1 MTTTEVSEF
10 DRESETSTMGGRR
23 TGSLRDLRRA
33 RKRYEQEKLLNVFLY
48 LEDVGWGETDVDAI
62 LQYVMR
68 HLVSKRQYKRRV
80 RELESRISQSSCVE
94 KRDFSNSFD
103 DAERYR
109 GDRVSNAFVNT
120 SSGIG
125 NEDSDL
131 VTIVR
136 EIRSAGEKQFTSSNE
151 REDKKF
157 AFEQQKWFDTQRNIQ
172 ADQELEKMKREVE
185 EKKREV
191 EEKKREVEELKFE
204 AMARM
209 MTAQL
214 LSPRPRFHLTMA
226 TP

>member
-10 DRESETSTMGGRR
+10 DRESEASTMGGRR
-23 TGSLRDLRRA
+23 TGSLHDLRRA

-62 LQYVMR
+62 LQYVLR

-109 GDRVSNAFVNT
+109 GDRVSNAFVKKLINQ
-120 SSGIG
+120 
-125 NEDSDL
+125 
-131 VTIVR
+131 R
-136 EIRSAGEKQFTSSNE
+136 KEIEEKW
-151 REDKKF
+151 F

-185 EKKREV
+185 EMKRDLKKREI
-191 EEKKREVEELKFE
+191 EEMKREVEELKKKKFE

-214 LSPRPRFHLTMA
+214 QSPRPDFTLLWQLHNTSIDFM
-226 TP
+226 